1 MRNLQKAFYQR
12 TIKICRFEIIDGV
25 KYVYCII
32 KARLQ
37 ISSEGTI
44 RVCGR
49 SLTFA
54 SMCFLYNYVMKS
66 VLVHCVL
73 WVNLRYGDKHVNFI
87 IPYDKI
93 RLFSI
98 GWKTL
103 SLLRPSG
110 MRNATLPF
118 QISICYHQQINPYTR
133 TIKVC
138 SSVTIPKTQLLPVFL
153 NLIGCHFIINASRLT
168 IMCSYIIL
176 MRYVFHIYCRISF
189 LKPTIDLC
197 FNKVYLARFC
207 LWFYIPLERIFHT
220 LVIIFA

>member
-1 MRNLQKAFYQR
+1 MRNLQKAFYLR

-25 KYVYCII
+25 KYVYCIKHAYKFLLREQVEFAAVI
-32 KARLQ
+32 WRLRQ
-37 ISSEGTI
+37 CVSCII
-44 RVCGR
+44 
-49 SLTFA
+49 
-54 SMCFLYNYVMKS
+54 MKS

-168 IMCSYIIL
+168 KMCSYIIL
-176 MRYVFHIYCRISF
+176 HEIRLPHVLQNFIFKAYH
-189 LKPTIDLC
+189 
-197 FNKVYLARFC
+197 
-207 LWFYIPLERIFHT
+207 WFMF
-220 LVIIFA
+220 